1 MEGNGF
7 SLTHQD
13 EWFINIP
20 KYSPFKILPSSRIPL
35 PSPCPLPPCHPIPL
49 KNSGKG
55 YNSCLFQLIRLF
67 SKANE
72 IAYSWLWVGLSRD
85 CWWGGEGSTTTTS
98 PADSPKF
105 IHTRDSC
112 ILWSSFPPLKLGKR
126 VSSDKGTPK
135 SLGWT
140 PGPRATS
147 EDQSQPPLRIHAG
160 PGQEGQQPAFLF
172 FLSENQQEDVEAEG
186 DTLSSRTFYTFLVK
200 VGESQENPI
209 SWITPILDMQIGKE
223 MFPSSPYRA
232 AAPTISTWWEEI
244 MFCDGLE
251 ALRPWPRTWG
261 ILVAQR
267 DACETQGEFSRAR
280 GILRFCF
287 L

>member
-20 KYSPFKILPSSRIPL
+20 KYSPFKILPSSRVPL

-98 PADSPKF
+98 PLTPPSSYTPEIPAFCGLPSLLSSWEKECRVIKGHPGALGEHQDQGQHQRTKASLPWESMLALDRKGNNQL
-105 IHTRDSC
+105 S
-112 ILWSSFPPLKLGKR
+112 SSFSQRTSRKMWKH
-126 VSSDKGTPK
+126 KGTHFHP
-135 SLGWT
+135 
-140 PGPRATS
+140 
-147 EDQSQPPLRIHAG
+147 E
-160 PGQEGQQPAFLF
+160 
-172 FLSENQQEDVEAEG
+172 LS
-186 DTLSSRTFYTFLVK
+186 THF
-200 VGESQENPI
+200 
-209 SWITPILDMQIGKE
+209 
-223 MFPSSPYRA
+223 
-232 AAPTISTWWEEI
+232 
-244 MFCDGLE
+244 
-251 ALRPWPRTWG
+251 
-261 ILVAQR
+261 
-267 DACETQGEFSRAR
+267 
-280 GILRFCF
+280 
-287 L
+287 